1 MLILSN
7 EEIES
12 LLTLELALNLLE
24 RAYIALRSRHLERV

>member
-12 LLTLELALNLLE
+12 LLTLELALNSLE
-24 RAYIALRSRHLERV
+24 RAYIGLRSGHLERV